1 MNMTLAE
8 NLQRLRKER
17 GLSQEEVAQ
26 KLYLSRQSVS
36 KWENGGAEP
45 GVDNLIALARL
56 YGVTVDELVGNIPA
70 PQEENPSP
78 EGGADDQFDTAH
90 WGYIGLLAAR
100 LFMLGFIMMT
110 YEQYNGPIDFT
121 EIPILDVFALAV
133 GIWFKS
139 PVMWVI
145 LMCLQVF
152 SIIWSAIL
160 LFAYGNVWALCSILV
175 HGCCMLILT
184 RPAMKA
190 RFRAERF

>member
-1 MNMTLAE
+1 MTLAE
-8 NLQRLRKER
+8 NLQRLRKEQ

-26 KLYLSRQSVS
+26 RLYLSRQSVS

-56 YGVTVDELVGNIPA
+56 YGVTVDELVGNVPAEPEDDA
-70 PQEENPSP
+70 PQKAGE
-78 EGGADDQFDTAH
+78 ADQFDAAR

-110 YEQYNGPIDFT
+110 YEQYNGTIDFT
-121 EIPILDVFALAV
+121 EIPVLDVFALAV

-152 SIIWSAIL
+152 SVIWSAIL

-175 HGCCMLILT
+175 HGTCMLILT
-184 RPAMKA
+184 RTFMKA
-190 RFRAERF
+190 RFRAESF

>member
-1 MNMTLAE
+1 MTLAE

-45 GVDNLIALARL
+45 GVDNLIALAKL
-56 YGVTVDELVGNIPA
+56 YGVTVDELVGNIPE
-70 PQEENPSP
+70 PQEEEHSP
-78 EGGADDQFDTAH
+78 EEGEDDQFDAAR

-152 SIIWSAIL
+152 SVIWSAIL

-175 HGCCMLILT
+175 HGTCMLILT
-184 RPAMKA
+184 RPFMKA
-190 RFRAERF
+190 RFRAESF

>member
-1 MNMTLAE
+1 MTLAE
-8 NLQRLRKER
+8 NLQQLRKER

-56 YGVTVDELVGNIPA
+56 YGVTVDELVGNAPV
-70 PQEENPSP
+70 PQEEPPSP
-78 EGGADDQFDTAH
+78 EDGEDDQFDAAN
-90 WGYIGLLAAR
+90 WGYIGLLATR

-121 EIPILDVFALAV
+121 EIPVLDVFALAV

-184 RPAMKA
+184 RPTIKA
-190 RFRAERF
+190 RFRASQF